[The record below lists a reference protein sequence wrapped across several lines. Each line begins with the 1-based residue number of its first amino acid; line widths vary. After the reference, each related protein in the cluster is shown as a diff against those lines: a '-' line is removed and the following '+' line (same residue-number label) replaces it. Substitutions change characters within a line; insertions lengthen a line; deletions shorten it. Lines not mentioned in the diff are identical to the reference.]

1 MQLTAKGKSLENG
14 GKGDVVRVQN
24 VDSGQTI
31 EAQVIGPERVGVAV
45 SAGLAL
51 N

>member
-14 GKGDVVRVQN
+14 GKGDVVRIQN
-24 VDSGQTI
+24 TDSGKTI
-31 EAQVIGPERVGVAV
+31 EAVVIGPERVAV
-45 SAGLAL
+45 SVNGPLAL